1 MKAASPGH
9 GTRGVSG
16 QRAAAAARGHPRQPG
31 ERRKRTESLGSQR
44 LEQGDG
50 KERMAKGPS
59 QGDGRGCLSPQRW
72 LIAPAQSSCVR
83 QAAQLARGETS
94 QHPLHPFHRLADCSP
109 RGWSLG
115 LSTFSRLARGGLRAL
130 FGGEHPSPSPHAL
143 LPRVLPVLSL
153 CQAVLAAA
161 GPSACLHVCDVS
173 DCVCLCLFT
182 WQGSS
187 RGRGKG

>member
-31 ERRKRTESLGSQR
+31 ERCKRTESLGSQR

-109 RGWSLG
+109 RGWSL
-115 LSTFSRLARGGLRAL
+115 RAL
-130 FGGEHPSPSPHAL
+130 NLLQACTRRSESSFWWRASFPQPARPPPACAARAVPVPGSAGRCRAISVSP
-143 LPRVLPVLSL
+143 
-153 CQAVLAAA
+153 
-161 GPSACLHVCDVS
+161 
-173 DCVCLCLFT
+173 CV
-182 WQGSS
+182 
-187 RGRGKG
+187 